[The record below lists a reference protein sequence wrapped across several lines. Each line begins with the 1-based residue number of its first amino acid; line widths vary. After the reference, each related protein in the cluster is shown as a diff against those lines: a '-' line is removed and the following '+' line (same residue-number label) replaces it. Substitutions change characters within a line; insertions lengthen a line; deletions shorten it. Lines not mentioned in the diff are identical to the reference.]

1 MQPEVGSIVEGKVT
15 GITKFGAFVS
25 LPDNKTGMI
34 HISEISNQYVKDI
47 NDHIKL
53 NQVVTVK
60 ILSID
65 GNNKISLS
73 IKQNQAQEKGSAAP
87 RPEEFTA
94 FARGK
99 GASSFEEMLN
109 KFKSESDEKIS
120 ILKKNHDMKKSPGSY
135 SKKSGN
141 KY

>member
-47 NDHIKL
+47 NYHIKL
-53 NQVVTVK
+53 NQTVVVK

-65 GNNKISLS
+65 TNNKISLS
-73 IKQNQAQEKGSAAP
+73 IKQNEVPVKSSVSK
-87 RPEEFTA
+87 PEEFTA
-94 FARGK
+94 FVKNK
-99 GASSFEEMLN
+99 GGNTFEDMLN
-109 KFKSESDEKIS
+109 KFKSDSDEKIS
-120 ILKKNHDMKKSPGSY
+120 ILKKNQDLKKSPSSY